1 MKFLFNLL
9 IVVFIYS
16 PCTAQDSYIQAIRKE
31 YKQINQWIEKEAL
44 DLTEKQVED
53 EELHSTIEYYQ
64 KEKQLKLI
72 KVNSHDASHAA
83 SETSYYNMNN
93 GLMFIFHDFGYW
105 QFSGMD
111 KDGNSTTTDFVEET
125 RCYFKDEKP
134 IRCLSR
140 KYDSTIDAKEAKNKK
155 VDCLE
160 CLELLKEFKKLAAAK
175 TDNRP

>member
-1 MKFLFNLL
+1 MKNFFYLL
-9 IVVFIYS
+9 IVVFINS

-31 YKQINQWIEKEAL
+31 YKQINQWIEN
-44 DLTEKQVED
+44 
-53 EELHSTIEYYQ
+53 EELHITIEYYQ

-72 KVNSHDASHAA
+72 KVNSNDASHAA
-83 SETSYYNMNN
+83 SETSYYSMNN
-93 GLMFIFHDFGYW
+93 GLLFIFHDFGYW

-134 IRCLSR
+134 IRCLFR

-160 CLELLKEFKKLAAAK
+160 CLDLLKEFKKLAAAK
-175 TDNRP
+175 IDNRP